1 MKLIYT
7 ILGMIFFFST
17 SVVAQPPRDGERL
30 EALKIAYLTKKLNL
44 TTEEAQRFWPVYN
57 QYMADLKKIRID
69 NSGADELEKDEKI
82 LGTRK
87 KYQGD
92 FSKALSP
99 ERANEFF
106 KAEKEFN
113 GFVARELQE
122 RRLQKQDGKMRNR
135 DFRP

>member
-57 QYMADLKKIRID
+57 QYMADLKKIRVD

-122 RRLQKQDGKMRNR
+122 RRLQKQDSKMRNR

>member
-7 ILGMIFFFST
+7 IFGIIFFFST
-17 SVVAQPPRDGERL
+17 SALAQQPRDGERL

-57 QYMADLKKIRID
+57 QYMADLKKIRFD

-82 LGTRK
+82 LGIRK

-122 RRLQKQDGKMRNR
+122 RRLQKQDGKIRNR
-135 DFRP
+135 NFRP